1 MTLLAGYGFQGLK
14 DRNCLRERRAR
25 SDFLRWTEIR
35 HRLSTR
41 LNSFHRASQTLL
53 SRCPVRVT
61 NCIAARLT
69 RSDLHCSALSKV
81 RQIAASSSSRRAP
94 TCFLG
99 LASRARQA
107 GSCTQ
112 MTATHSAIMRGAI
125 ASWSCLY
132 SGVELGECS
141 GGTLGGL
148 SRDGPG
154 LSKGRYPVLAR
165 DGRNNREQT
174 GTDMRYWMN
183 NA

>member
-1 MTLLAGYGFQGLK
+1 MTLLACYGFQGLK
-14 DRNCLRERRAR
+14 DRNCLRARRAR

-81 RQIAASSSSRRAP
+81 HQIAASSSSRRAP

-112 MTATHSAIMRGAI
+112 MTRDPFRDYARCHRLLVMFILWGGI
-125 ASWSCLY
+125 G
-132 SGVELGECS
+132 GVFWRHF
-141 GGTLGGL
+141 GGPFQGRPRIIKRTISSIG
-148 SRDGPG
+148 
-154 LSKGRYPVLAR
+154 KG
-165 DGRNNREQT
+165 
-174 GTDMRYWMN
+174 W
-183 NA
+183 